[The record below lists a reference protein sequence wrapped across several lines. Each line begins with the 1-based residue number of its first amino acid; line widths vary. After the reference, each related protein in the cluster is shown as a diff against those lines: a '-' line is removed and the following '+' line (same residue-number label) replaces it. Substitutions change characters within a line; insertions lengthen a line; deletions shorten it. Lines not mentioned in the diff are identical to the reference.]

1 MNALTMAYPATGA
14 NVRVVTVDGEPR
26 LVLADVCA
34 ALEIGNPSMVAQR
47 LDPDALSTAEVI
59 DSMGRAQQAKVI
71 DEGGLYEVV
80 LLSRKPEARDFKRWL
95 VREVLPTLRRTGTY
109 SVTAAYVLPQSFGE
123 ALRMLADTVEAKAAA
138 DAEILA
144 LTPPAAAWTHLASSA
159 DDWSV
164 QQAAGI
170 LARDPSI
177 TIGQQRLFQWMEA
190 SRWVFRDRA
199 TRHWMAY
206 AARIDSGHLAHRAQ
220 HHIHPRTGEVVL
232 DAPQVRVTAKGLAAL
247 HRALGGSAPLAVDGP
262 RVLEAVPS

>member
-1 MNALTMAYPATGA
+1 MSALTPWTYSGTE
-14 NVRVVTVDGEPR
+14 VRTLVEGDEVLFVAADVARVLGYRDAHNMVRRLDDDERGTRSVSTPGGEQSVTVITE
-26 LVLADVCA
+26 A
-34 ALEIGNPSMVAQR
+34 
-47 LDPDALSTAEVI
+47 
-59 DSMGRAQQAKVI
+59 
-71 DEGGLYEVV
+71 GLYAAVIGSQV
-80 LLSRKPEARDFKRWL
+80 SGARDFRRW
-95 VREVLPTLRRTGTY
+95 VTHEVLPTLRRTGTY
-109 SVTAAYVLPQSFGE
+109 SVAPAYVLPQSFGE

-206 AARIDSGHLAHRAQ
+206 STRIDSGHLAHRAQ